1 MAFWN
6 RKKKAGNPGITDSV
20 PVEMPQDG
28 NIPGKSLDF
37 IEEIAD
43 TKQEKFSSVDKK
55 DQKRFVREC
64 CESAM
69 ENDKQITEAKKEY
82 EKITSHLSDIQKI
95 DRISGN
101 DRKEMVD
108 ICKNIVNLINERNRY
123 KNRTLTITEAQM
135 RRFEPYEE
143 ELVDE
148 IKKMYN
154 AETYQKAIE
163 SDISNLKK
171 EKELLY
177 NEQREILGRQNS
189 LKSMAKVLS
198 VLIVSLFVLFIV
210 IYYALETDMTLP
222 YLGTVLLAAVSATV
236 VFLEANKNKRDMLL
250 NDRKVNK
257 AIGLMNRVKIKYV
270 NNVNML
276 NYNCEKYSV
285 KNAKDFEEKWNE

>member
-177 NEQREILGRQNS
+177 NEQREILGR
-189 LKSMAKVLS
+189 
-198 VLIVSLFVLFIV
+198 
-210 IYYALETDMTLP
+210 
-222 YLGTVLLAAVSATV
+222 
-236 VFLEANKNKRDMLL
+236 
-250 NDRKVNK
+250 
-257 AIGLMNRVKIKYV
+257 
-270 NNVNML
+270 
-276 NYNCEKYSV
+276 
-285 KNAKDFEEKWNE
+285 

>member
-198 VLIVSLFVLFIV
+198 VLLVSLFV
-210 IYYALETDMTLP
+210 
-222 YLGTVLLAAVSATV
+222 
-236 VFLEANKNKRDMLL
+236 
-250 NDRKVNK
+250 
-257 AIGLMNRVKIKYV
+257 
-270 NNVNML
+270 
-276 NYNCEKYSV
+276 
-285 KNAKDFEEKWNE
+285 